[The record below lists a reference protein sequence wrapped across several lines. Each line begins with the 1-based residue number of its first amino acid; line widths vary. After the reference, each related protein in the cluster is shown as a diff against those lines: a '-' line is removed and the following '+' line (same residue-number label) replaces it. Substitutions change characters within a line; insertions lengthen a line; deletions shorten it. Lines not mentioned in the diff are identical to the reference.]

1 MAWNNVKPPDEELL
15 DELLEDEL
23 DELLED
29 ELDEL
34 LEDELLDER
43 PEDELL
49 EDELLLELTSP
60 PPPQPTMLADK
71 RVIPT
76 AKRVFCII
84 FRLKIS
90 LGKRWVGSLAK
101 IHVARS
107 SMCPDQPLR
116 LVYFLSVSSSL

>member
-90 LGKRWVGSLAK
+90 LGKRWLGMFVKTHAAYL
-101 IHVARS
+101 
-107 SMCPDQPLR
+107 SMCQINPCGR
-116 LVYFLSVSSSL
+116 IVFV